1 MVIKMNKTNN
11 TNYKFSFNFFK
22 LEKTEKGYKEK
33 LIKEY
38 LGLKFVLIEDVRAFL
53 QSDFYQYV
61 LSYLTPDIELDGVI
75 VHLHTQDIGYE
86 AIYREVYGIR
96 NKLEL
101 KFNDIIDI
109 AKPIKESPLY
119 IKTDEECVDGYQV
132 LTDKY
137 NILENKDMREIVSMF
152 PCEDDCEDDCECI
165 EEELYCN
172 DCGTPYHVRDMIKLD
187 DNKLV
192 YQCECGYENLF
203 I

>member
-1 MVIKMNKTNN
+1 MSKTDN

-75 VHLHTQDIGYE
+75 VHLHTPDIGHE

-109 AKPIKESPLY
+109 AKPIQESPLY
-119 IKTDEECVDGYQV
+119 IETDEECMDGYQV

-152 PCEDDCEDDCECI
+152 PCEDDCEDECECI

-172 DCGTPYHVRDMIKLD
+172 DCGEPYHVRDMIELD

-192 YQCECGYENLF
+192 YQCQCGYENLF